1 MIDEFPALFV
11 AAACASGRTVVRGA
25 AELRVKESDRLA
37 TMSSGMRALGIRVD
51 ETADGAVIEG
61 GLMNAGPAGA
71 VIDSHGDHRVAMS
84 LAIAA
89 QVARGE
95 VRIGD
100 VANVATSFPG
110 FVEMATAA
118 GMGLR
123 ALPGR

>member
-1 MIDEFPALFV
+1 MI
-11 AAACASGRTVVRGA
+11 RGA

-37 TMSSGMRALGIRVD
+37 TMSTALRALGIGIE

-61 GLMNAGPAGA
+61 GRLRAGSRGTAL
-71 VIDSHGDHRVAMS
+71 DSHGDHRIAMS

-89 QVARGE
+89 QMADGE

-110 FVEMATAA
+110 FVALATAA

-123 ALPGR
+123 ERETPG